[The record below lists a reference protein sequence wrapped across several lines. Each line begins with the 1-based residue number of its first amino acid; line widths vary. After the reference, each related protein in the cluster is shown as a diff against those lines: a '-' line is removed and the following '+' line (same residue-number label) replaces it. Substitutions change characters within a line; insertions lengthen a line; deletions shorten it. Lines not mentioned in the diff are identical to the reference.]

1 MFQTEGDGWDQFAFP
16 FSDSLFLGACL
27 FKYIHKCAC
36 GSFLP
41 TPPRWGGGRGTGQSI
56 HTAPFPMGLSVRL
69 CVEAEPVG
77 LGLSHVVTL
86 GRAAVTCFSVASGFA
101 FV

>member
-16 FSDSLFLGACL
+16 FLTVYFWVHVYLNTYTNGPVDPSPTSPGRSEPSHSSLSL
-27 FKYIHKCAC
+27 
-36 GSFLP
+36 
-41 TPPRWGGGRGTGQSI
+41 WG
-56 HTAPFPMGLSVRL
+56 FSVRL

-77 LGLSHVVTL
+77 LGLGHVVTL
-86 GRAAVTCFSVASGFA
+86 GRAAVTCFSVASGLA